1 MLTIILLILTGVLL
15 IILELLVIPGIT
27 ISGLSGLGL
36 MAGGV
41 YISYSKFGVVTGNW
55 VLFITLIITVSLIIW
70 ALRGKTWKRFSLN
83 TEISDNV
90 ETFSEDAI
98 KIGDIGNTI
107 TRLNPM
113 GKVRVNDIEVEA
125 RCPDNFVDPQVE
137 IEVTKV
143 TKTYIFVKPTKK

>member
-1 MLTIILLILTGVLL
+1 MTLIILLVITGILL
-15 IILELLVIPGIT
+15 IMLEILVIPGVT
-27 ISGLSGLGL
+27 VAGLSGLAL
-36 MAGGV
+36 MGTGV
-41 YISYSKFGVVTGNW
+41 YISYSKFGIATGNW
-55 VLFITLIITVSLIIW
+55 VLFTTLLISVLIVLW

-83 TEISDNV
+83 TEISENV

-98 KIGDIGNTI
+98 KVGDKGITI

-113 GKVRVNDIEVEA
+113 GKVRVNEIEVEA

-143 TKTYIFVKPTKK
+143 TKAYIFVKPI